1 MDIFRTSDQKRW
13 RHFGDP
19 HIIRWDFNEILN
31 NSKYCAES
39 RPLRNNLFEVNLI
52 SFIAKFCTY
61 ILKSK
66 ASDEHYF
73 GHTSNLKKRLAEH
86 NLSLSAYTK
95 KFIPRELIYF
105 EEFESRSE
113 AMILE
118 KLFKTLSGYHWL
130 KIKELFNFFHLKPI
144 PLGLNQ

>member
-1 MDIFRTSDQKRW
+1 MDIFRTSNQKRW

-19 HIIRWDFNEILN
+19 HVIRWDFNEILN

-52 SFIAKFCTY
+52 FFMGKFCTY

-73 GHTSNLKKRLAEH
+73 GHTSNLEKRPVEH
-86 NLSLSAYTK
+86 CLGLSAYTK
-95 KFIPRELIYF
+95 KFILRELINF

-118 KLFKTLSGYHWL
+118 KFFKTLSG
-130 KIKELFNFFHLKPI
+130 
-144 PLGLNQ
+144 